1 MFVIFI
7 IVRYLRYFL
16 ADWLSVW
23 CVAFYVDFG
32 HVRIPRDLNVPPSLR
47 MLGIE
52 PQSKLNC
59 EVRATKT
66 NLTIM
71 LEPKGP

>member
-1 MFVIFI
+1 M
-7 IVRYLRYFL
+7 
-16 ADWLSVW
+16 
-23 CVAFYVDFG
+23 AFYVDFG

-59 EVRATKT
+59 EVRITMMT
-66 NLTIM
+66 NMTMTLM
-71 LEPKGP
+71 MRRLEAYIAITWHRNTVQVEL